1 MFKSARWRNEK
12 NRVKAVFKFQFHVTQ
27 VPLVGWDTMV
37 VSLVPLDVGKPSL
50 KSDKAEVM
58 NGECQWLKPVF
69 ETARLVQDPKS
80 MKFNEKFYQFLVS
93 SPGSTKAGL
102 LGETSINLAD
112 YAQVFKPCSVSL
124 PLKGSNNGAI
134 LHVTVQRVEG
144 EDVERR
150 RETEEN
156 GDTIVKQPR
165 KTLQSQ
171 LSNGEN
177 DGTSTVKENLFA
189 NGELR
194 KSSSF
199 ESASGSDSSS
209 GQYTPKG
216 NGIGNGIS
224 LAPLNPINSSAEW
237 SIHSTLEGNMDEL
250 AQTSGDNSWRERL
263 LDPNVE
269 LEKLRSDAIALARQ
283 LDVSELELQTLRK
296 QVVKESKRGQEF
308 SLEISDLK
316 DERDA
321 ARRECEEF
329 KASLKRLSIVNTPKV
344 SKVDDEDLRSVLEE
358 IKEELSHEK
367 SLNANL
373 RFQLEKTQESNS
385 ELILAVRELDELLE
399 QKEKEIGGLGDNSIE
414 VVHIADADDDLC
426 ENGNIVLHSKSY
438 KQKKELPKTMS
449 QHDDEDQYALEVLV
463 KGDVGVTNSLEQQ
476 IIDLKSELELYAKER
491 EEMEM
496 QMEQIAL
503 DYEIMKQE
511 NHDLSSKLEQIQL
524 REQLRMQYEC
534 SAHLAIINDLE
545 SHVAGLEKELA
556 KQAEQF
562 RTDLETVTQAKIKQE
577 QRAIQA
583 EEAMR
588 KIRWRNANTA
598 ERLQEEFRVLSSQL
612 SSTFDAN
619 EKLATKAM
627 KEASEL
633 QLEKCHLE
641 ELLEKANDELELVQ
655 EQHRA
660 ELEEQSKLLDMK
672 TDEANELLS
681 ELENKSAALENQK
694 KLIEE
699 MRKAYSEEIERLLEE
714 KNDLAEQVQ
723 QKEELVA
730 EIERLTLA
738 VEESERMLKDRK
750 LEKEELEREISS
762 VREEMN
768 KSLEE
773 LSNLRSLSDEK
784 ETMIQTLNSEVET
797 LQVNSSDMKH
807 SLLEDELEKEKLRKQ
822 ISHLVDDLQKK
833 DDMIARFEKKLKENN
848 ARHAV
853 TDTAAKTSI
862 RNKNSRSNMTPQN
875 SKEVSALREKVRI
888 LQEEMKLKNAELEET
903 KNLFIKK
910 EKDLNDKIEELGRNR
925 EGSNCEG
932 MKYKDNLNDEQE
944 ECICEDKENALRFEQ
959 ENKADSE
966 KLKIEQGYIAEIL
979 SEVTALKQRNES
991 MEAELKEMQERYSDI
1006 SLKFAEVEGERQ
1018 QLVMRIRSLKNSM
1031 KT

>member
-27 VPLVGWDTMV
+27 VPLVGWETMV

-50 KSDKAEVM
+50 KSDKAEVV

-112 YAQVFKPCSVSL
+112 YAQIFKPYSVSL
-124 PLKGSNNGAI
+124 PLKGSNSGAI
-134 LHVTVQRVEG
+134 LHLTVQRIEG

-156 GDTIVKQPR
+156 GDTIIKQPR

-171 LSNGEN
+171 LSNGEI
-177 DGTSTVKENLFA
+177 DGTSSVKENLFT

-216 NGIGNGIS
+216 NGTGNGIS

-237 SIHSTLEGNMDEL
+237 SLNSALDGNMDEL
-250 AQTSGDNSWRERL
+250 AHTSGDNSWRERL
-263 LDPNVE
+263 HDPNVD
-269 LEKLRSDAIALARQ
+269 LEKLRSDAIALVRQ

-296 QVVKESKRGQEF
+296 QVVKESKRGQELSF
-308 SLEISDLK
+308 EIGGLK

-329 KASLKRLSIVNTPKV
+329 KASLKRLSFMNTPKV

-399 QKEKEIGGLGDNSIE
+399 QKEKEIGGDNSIE
-414 VVHIADADDDLC
+414 VVHIARADEDFS

-438 KQKKELPKTMS
+438 KHKKELPKTMS

-463 KGDVGVTNSLEQQ
+463 KGDAGVTISLEQQ

-562 RTDLETVTQAKIKQE
+562 RADLETVTQAKIKQE

-641 ELLEKANDELELVQ
+641 ELLEKANDELELVH

-672 TDEANELLS
+672 TNEANELLS

-723 QKEELVA
+723 QKEDLVA

-784 ETMIQTLNSEVET
+784 ETMIQTLNCEVET
-797 LQVNSSDMKH
+797 LQVNSSGMKH

-853 TDTAAKTSI
+853 TDAAAKTSI
-862 RNKNSRSNMTPQN
+862 RNKNSRSNMTPQS

-932 MKYKDNLNDEQE
+932 MINKDNLNDEQE
-944 ECICEDKENALRFEQ
+944 ECICEDKENALKFEQ
-959 ENKADSE
+959 ENKADGE

-979 SEVTALKQRNES
+979 SEVAALKQRNES

-1031 KT
+1031 KN